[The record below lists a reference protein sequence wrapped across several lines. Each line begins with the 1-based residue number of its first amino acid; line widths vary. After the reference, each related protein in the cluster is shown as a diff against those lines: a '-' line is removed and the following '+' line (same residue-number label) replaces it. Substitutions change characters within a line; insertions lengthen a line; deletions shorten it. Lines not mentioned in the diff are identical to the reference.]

1 MIEFKTVFLCVKTVE
16 TVPKDM
22 GMWAVVCGM
31 EPAPSIR
38 RGPIVNESKDH
49 IGFNLDSPESR

>member
-38 RGPIVNESKDH
+38 RGPAVNESK
-49 IGFNLDSPESR
+49 G